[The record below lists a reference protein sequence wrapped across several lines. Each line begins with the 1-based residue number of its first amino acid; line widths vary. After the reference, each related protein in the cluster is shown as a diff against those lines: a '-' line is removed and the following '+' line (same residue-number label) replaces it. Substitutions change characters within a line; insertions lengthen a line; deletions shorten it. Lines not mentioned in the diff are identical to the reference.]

1 MANKIKLAI
10 ANAFYFNIPFEIRA
24 LFDLFEPPSDKRPGS
39 PEELVRV
46 NLGGDFSNGVVIFGG
61 IIGV

>member
-1 MANKIKLAI
+1 MS
-10 ANAFYFNIPFEIRA
+10 FFFNIPFEIRA